1 MAHRVEIDQSTKVE
15 QSGPTVLALANGI
28 TYAVLIP
35 SAVKQEVFLRLRQRG
50 KTKVIA
56 QLLLFSALLCL
67 LLKDN
72 IDQIGYVVIDQ
83 EYSGREHDIQ
93 AFLLQNFRRL
103 GREVS
108 PNKIRFAQVGRKSPA
123 HYKANQVRSGK
134 DRDFQRIRL
143 EDILTLL
150 AI

>member
-1 MAHRVEIDQSTKVE
+1 MPHRVEIDQSTKVE

-35 SAVKQEVFLRLRQRG
+35 TSVKQEVFLRLRQRG
-50 KTKVIA
+50 KTKVVA

-67 LLKDN
+67 LLKDH
-72 IDQIGYVVIDQ
+72 IDQISYAVIDT

-93 AFLLQNFRRL
+93 SFLLQYFRRM

-108 PNKIRFAQVGRKSPA
+108 SNKFRFAQVGRKSPA
-123 HYKANQVRSGK
+123 HYKANQVRIGK
-134 DRDFQRIRL
+134 DKDFQRIRL
-143 EDILTLL
+143 EDIRTLL